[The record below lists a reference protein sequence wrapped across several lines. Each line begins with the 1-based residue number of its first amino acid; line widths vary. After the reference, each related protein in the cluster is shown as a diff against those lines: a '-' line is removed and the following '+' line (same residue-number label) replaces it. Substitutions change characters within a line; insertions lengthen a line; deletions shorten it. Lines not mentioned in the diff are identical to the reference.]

1 MVRFMRKRVACLFA
15 VAMFTI
21 LVQVAGAT
29 AMSIT
34 VAAREE
40 ATRTLNLVV
49 EDRVLIGFTVVG
61 GQSGNTLEFQMA
73 CPNGTVID
81 FGTVGD
87 MNYRFTSSDE
97 GAYVLR
103 FSNAGSSEDKLVS
116 LNYEVQH
123 YVFGMPQMLFMTL
136 VIMVV
141 CVAGVAVFILMS
153 KRH

>member
-1 MVRFMRKRVACLFA
+1 MIGFMNKRIACLFA
-15 VAMFTI
+15 VATLAI
-21 LVQVAGAT
+21 LVQAASAT

-34 VAAREE
+34 VAARQE
-40 ATRTLNLVV
+40 ATRTLNLAV
-49 EDRVLIGFTVVG
+49 EDRVLIEFTVVG
-61 GQSGNTLEFQMA
+61 GQSGNTLEFQMV
-73 CPNGTVID
+73 CPNGTVIG

-87 MNYRFTSSDE
+87 MNYRFVCSDE
-97 GAYVLR
+97 GAYILR

-123 YVFGMPQMLFMTL
+123 YVFGMPQMLFMTV

-141 CVAGVAVFILMS
+141 CVAAVAVFILMA